1 MGSKVMHACTHR
13 HTHSISL
20 VIKEIQIKIAMRY
33 HITPTKMAKLKR
45 QTITS
50 TGKIVKL
57 SYTAGGTEKGCNALG
72 NRFSTLQNIN
82 TELSYNPANGVCPR
96 KIKTLHLH

>member
-57 SYTAGGTEKGCNALG
+57 SYTAGDGGM
-72 NRFSTLQNIN
+72 
-82 TELSYNPANGVCPR
+82 
-96 KIKTLHLH
+96 